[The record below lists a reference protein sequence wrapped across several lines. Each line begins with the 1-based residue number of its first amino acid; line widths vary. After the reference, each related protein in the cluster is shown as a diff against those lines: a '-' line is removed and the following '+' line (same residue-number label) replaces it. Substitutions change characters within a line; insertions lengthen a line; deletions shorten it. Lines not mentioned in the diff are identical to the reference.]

1 MSSPWRIWGAALVFL
16 TLIEAANITQ
26 AQLTGMLRVPL
37 TPGLVLNDLIYWY
50 SWAAVSPIVLFV
62 ARRYRVESRP
72 LRSLAAHIPTALL
85 TFALAGL
92 LRTLVRWPIFGLRT
106 TFLATWQLTIVSS
119 LTNFM
124 MLYVATLMLFYAL
137 DYYRAFHART
147 LRASQLE
154 TEVARAQLDALRR
167 QLQPHFL
174 FNTLHAISALMS
186 RDVQG
191 ARRMIAKLSDLL
203 RLTLDESEHEVP
215 LAQELAFL
223 EQYLDLQ
230 RLRFGDRLRIEQ
242 HVAAAALDCRV
253 PRLVLQPIVENAL
266 RHGIERRAAAG
277 RIVIDAARH
286 AGVLELRVRDDGPGM
301 GVLEGENVIEGVGLS
316 NTRARLQHLYGSA
329 ASLTLADN
337 PEGGV
342 CVTVIVPAP
351 EQSRDRQED
360 R

>member
-1 MSSPWRIWGAALVFL
+1 
-16 TLIEAANITQ
+16 
-26 AQLTGMLRVPL
+26 
-37 TPGLVLNDLIYWY
+37 
-50 SWAAVSPIVLFV
+50 
-62 ARRYRVESRP
+62 
-72 LRSLAAHIPTALL
+72 
-85 TFALAGL
+85 L

-266 RHGIERRAAAG
+266 HHGIERRAAAG

-351 EQSRDRQED
+351 EQSRDRQEEQ
-360 R
+360 